1 MTRETAARD
10 WAVGLLLAVPD
21 RAWWGLMRYRPGDV
35 ILNGRYRVS
44 GWLGRGSLGE
54 VYRVWDT
61 RQNALRAVH
70 IVARDMPGVD
80 DLTVRSFRER
90 CALAAHL
97 GALLDHPNVLKVFGM
112 EESEGEIGLVMEY
125 APGGSLQDRLD
136 VEGRLSVDETVRL
149 ALEACAG
156 LSAIHER
163 LGAVHRDLKPSNI
176 LFGEGGVAKIAD
188 LGHAQIPGRASGLHP
203 ENHTYAS
210 PEQDGDDTLLL
221 PTSDVYSLG
230 CVLFECL
237 TGKVY
242 KAAHV
247 RGSRVREHR
256 RAAPLW
262 LEAIVTRALA
272 ETPGRTAADDALPS
286 RRYRSAELMRAEL
299 ERGWRALVARREEQA
314 RLRREAEGLAGRP
327 IVRWAAAVLG
337 AAALIA
343 AGAAAARPLCE
354 GQAGA
359 GPAPI
364 ASTPAHVAAAEPRT
378 PTATARPTASRTP
391 FPSPVPAITAIS
403 GPPEPTMTRRPTATT
418 TPSPTPPP
426 PTPSPAPTEV
436 PTDPSLARLAEFR
449 SVEVP
454 GSSSCQLW
462 LALEPPWT
470 GVASVTLEF
479 YDPGSSALVLVK
491 EARED
496 GAGYRL
502 DAPIPPGTYYVKVT
516 WWDPQHGFV
525 GRPPV
530 VPGVA
535 REGEIVI
542 ASDGSCRFP
551 CAPQVIAQGRP

>member
-1 MTRETAARD
+1 
-10 WAVGLLLAVPD
+10 
-21 RAWWGLMRYRPGDV
+21 MRYRPGDV

-61 RQNALRAVH
+61 RQNTLRAVH

-97 GALLDHPNVLKVFGM
+97 GALLDHPNVLKVFGL

-136 VEGRLSVDETVRL
+136 AEGRLSVDETVRL

-188 LGHAQIPGRASGLHP
+188 LGQAQIPGGASGSYP
-203 ENHTYAS
+203 ENRTYAS
-210 PEQDGDDTLLL
+210 PEQDVGDTPLL
-221 PTSDVYSLG
+221 PASDVYSLG

-262 LEAIVTRALA
+262 LEAVVTRALA

-337 AAALIA
+337 AAALMVA
-343 AGAAAARPLCE
+343 AAAAARPLWE
-354 GQAGA
+354 GQVGA
-359 GPAPI
+359 GPAPV
-364 ASTPAHVAAAEPRT
+364 ASTPPHVAAAEIRT

-391 FPSPVPAITAIS
+391 SPSPEPAITAIS
-403 GPPEPTMTRRPTATT
+403 GPPELTMTPRVTPTSA
-418 TPSPTPPP
+418 PSPTPPP
-426 PTPSPAPTEV
+426 PTPSPTPTEV

-454 GSSSCQLW
+454 GSTSCQLR
-462 LALEPPWT
+462 LVLDPPWT
-470 GVASVTLEF
+470 GVSRVTLEF
-479 YDPGSSALVLVK
+479 FDPHTSAAVLVK
-491 EARED
+491 EARAE
-496 GAGYRL
+496 GTVFRFEAAL
-502 DAPIPPGTYYVKVT
+502 PPGVYYVKVT
-516 WWDPQHGFV
+516 WWDPSHGFV

-530 VPGVA
+530 ASGVA
-535 REGEIVI
+535 REGEIVV

-551 CAPQVIAQGRP
+551 CAPQVIGQSRP